1 MANIKNKVW
10 NNTDEVT
17 DSVKLQARKQLA
29 TAMLTQMGTTS
40 MADLDMLPAI
50 YDWVETGD
58 TDLFSAYKNFKK
70 LHKSEEEA
78 YDFQKAIEERRKE
91 IEERRKEIS
100 ADTEE
105 LHKLEEDFNAL
116 AEEVQSRFEEREKK
130 MEEILQR
137 TYGDCITDCNCV
149 VSFKVLAKYFEE
161 HNLNEQKGL
170 YMIEGGKVVPIVD
183 ILQDPKTGKLII
195 HGQEVLD
202 DRQDEE
208 LYKKLDTIKGKKYRL
223 SLKYYRPF

>member
-1 MANIKNKVW
+1 MANINNTAW
-10 NNTDEVT
+10 NNTDKVT
-17 DSVKLQARKQLA
+17 DSVKLKARMQLA

-58 TDLFSAYKNFKK
+58 TDLFSAYKNFKE
-70 LHKSEEEA
+70 LHKLENKT
-78 YDFQKAIEERRKE
+78 DDLKKA

-223 SLKYYRPF
+223 SMKYYEPQLTR